1 MGKAYLNYRCYEQAI
16 DHLTLALK
24 KNSKLA
30 GMVKQTKLYHTC
42 ILRALSKC
50 YYEISSFEDA
60 LEVLS
65 KAEDIQSTYYHD
77 NPDPNS
83 PQEERCDVDTLK
95 LIANCHTKLK
105 NYKKAHSY
113 LERAMGYCKKSK
125 GEKSVQL
132 AKLKID
138 QAKNYFEEK
147 EYSAAI

>member
-1 MGKAYLNYRCYEQAI
+1 MAHHHMGKAYLNYRCYEQAI

-30 GMVKQTKLYHTC
+30 GTVKQTKLYHTC

-50 YYEISSFEDA
+50 YYEISSFEDV

-83 PQEERCDVDTLK
+83 PQEERCDVDTFYFCIK
-95 LIANCHTKLK
+95 LMPNIF
-105 NYKKAHSY
+105 
-113 LERAMGYCKKSK
+113 
-125 GEKSVQL
+125 SVL
-132 AKLKID
+132 PTCIEAGP
-138 QAKNYFEEK
+138 YTF
-147 EYSAAI
+147 Y

>member
-30 GMVKQTKLYHTC
+30 AIKQTKLYHTC

-77 NPDPNS
+77 HPEPNS
-83 PQEERCDVDTLK
+83 LEERCDLDTLK
-95 LIANCHTKLK
+95 LIANCHTRLK

-113 LERAMGYCKKSK
+113 LERAMGYCRKAK
-125 GEKSVQL
+125 G
-132 AKLKID
+132 
-138 QAKNYFEEK
+138 
-147 EYSAAI
+147 